1 MPYED
6 SFLLVGG
13 RHLFYTEVFIENNEI
28 YKFELDAAAPK
39 TMSTELRSDGT
50 LYVHNPPTEYNGSWK
65 KLPQKTRTP
74 RYSGEDDR
82 RGEDR
87 STVKNISASPSNVA
101 VAH

>member
-13 RHLFYTEVFIENNEI
+13 RNLSYAGYFEENNEI